1 MATIDVLNKQKEFFK
16 SGQTK
21 DYNFRKY
28 QLKLLQTAIK
38 TNEKRIYDA
47 LYSDL
52 GKIETE
58 AYMCE
63 VGMVLAEIKYMLKH
77 MKRFMKSVKVNAG
90 IATFPSKAYM
100 APTPKGSVLIMSPW
114 NYPFMLTMEPL
125 VDALAA
131 GNTVIVKPSAYS
143 PATSAL
149 IAEILNSTF
158 SENYVYTVLGGR
170 EVNQDLLTLPFNHI
184 FFTGSKAVGHEVLRQ
199 AEKNF
204 VPVTLE
210 LGGKSPCIVCFGV
223 DAKKVA
229 KRIVFGKF
237 MNVGQ
242 TCIAPDYVLVHE
254 SVKPL
259 LMQSLI
265 CEIQAQY
272 GENTLSDPNYGK
284 MISKKHFDKA
294 LALLENQ
301 TPVYGGKS
309 DEESLK
315 IEPTIVE
322 DPALDSP
329 LMQEEIFAPILP
341 VVTFKTNEE
350 ALEIIS
356 RNPTPLALYV
366 FSNDKKVQDY
376 FLEKVQ
382 FGGAT
387 VNDTL
392 MHIVSPRLAFG
403 GVGSSGLGAYH
414 GKRGFDTFSHYK
426 SILRKSLKCDMAVR
440 YRPFGKFKKKIIRK
454 FM

>member
-1 MATIDVLNKQKEFFK
+1 MATIDILNRQKEFFK

-28 QLKLLQTAIK
+28 QLKLLQSAIK

-58 AYMCE
+58 SYMCE

-77 MKRFMKSVKVNAG
+77 MKKFMKPKKVRTG
-90 IATFPSKAYM
+90 IATFPGKGYSV
-100 APTPKGSVLIMSPW
+100 PTPKGSVLIMSPW
-114 NYPFMLTMEPL
+114 NYPFMLTIEPL
-125 VDALAA
+125 VDAIAS
-131 GNTVIVKPSAYS
+131 GNTAIVKPSAYS
-143 PATSAL
+143 PATSNL
-149 IAEILNSTF
+149 IAEILNNTF
-158 SENYVYTVLGGR
+158 SENYVHVVLGGR
-170 EVNQDLLTLPFNHI
+170 EVNQGLLTLPFNHI

-210 LGGKSPCIVCFGV
+210 LGGKSPCIV
-223 DAKKVA
+223 DKNSNIENVA

-254 SVKPL
+254 NVKPL
-259 LMQSLI
+259 LMKSLI
-265 CEIQAQY
+265 CEIQTQY
-272 GENTLSDPNYGK
+272 GKNPIDDENYGK
-284 MISKKHFDKA
+284 MISKKHFDGA
-294 LALLENQ
+294 LKLLEGQ
-301 TPVYGGKS
+301 TPVFGGKF
-309 DEESLK
+309 DEEKLK

-322 DPALDSP
+322 EPDLESP
-329 LMQEEIFAPILP
+329 LMQTEIFAPILP
-341 VVTFKTNEE
+341 VISFKTNEE
-350 ALEIIS
+350 ALEIIAK
-356 RNPTPLALYV
+356 NPTPLALYV
-366 FSNDKKVQDY
+366 FSRDKKVQNF
-376 FLEKVQ
+376 FLENVM

-392 MHIVSPRLAFG
+392 MHIASPCLAFG

-414 GKRGFDTFSHYK
+414 GKRGFDTFSHHK
-426 SILRKSLKCDMAVR
+426 SILKKSHKIDIAFR
-440 YRPFGKFKKKIIRK
+440 YRPFGKMKKKMIK
-454 FM
+454 FFM

>member
-1 MATIDVLNKQKEFFK
+1 MATIDILNKQKEFFK
-16 SGQTK
+16 SNQTK

-38 TNEKRIYDA
+38 TNEKKIYEA

-58 AYMCE
+58 SYMCE

-77 MKRFMKSVKVNAG
+77 MKKFMKSTKVNAG
-90 IATFPSKAYM
+90 IANFPSKACM
-100 APTPKGSVLIMSPW
+100 TPTPKGSVLIMSPW

-131 GNTVIVKPSAYS
+131 GNTAIVKPSAYS
-143 PATSAL
+143 PATSKL
-149 IAEILNSTF
+149 ISEILNSTF

-170 EVNQDLLTLPFNHI
+170 EVNQDLLTLPFDHI

-210 LGGKSPCIVCFGV
+210 LGGKSPCVVCNNV

-229 KRIVFGKF
+229 KRIVFGKV

-272 GENTLSDPNYGK
+272 GENPLEDDNYGK
-284 MISKKHFDKA
+284 MISQKHFDKA

-301 TPVYGGKS
+301 TPAYGGKS
-309 DEESLK
+309 DAEKLK

-322 DPALDSP
+322 EPDKESAL
-329 LMQEEIFAPILP
+329 MKEEIFAPILP
-341 VVTFKTNEE
+341 VVSFKTNEE
-350 ALEIIS
+350 ALEIIAK
-356 RNPTPLALYV
+356 NPTPLALYV
-366 FSNDKKVQDY
+366 FSNDKKEQNF
-376 FLEKVQ
+376 FLENVQ

-392 MHIVSPRLAFG
+392 MHIATPRLAFG

-426 SILRKSLKCDMAVR
+426 SILRKSLKCDLAVR
-440 YRPFGKFKKKIIRK
+440 YRPFGKFKKKVIRR

>member
-1 MATIDVLNKQKEFFK
+1 MATIDILNKQKEFFK

-28 QLKLLQTAIK
+28 QLKLLQSAIL

-58 AYMCE
+58 SYMCE

-77 MKRFMKSVKVNAG
+77 MKKFMKPKRVRTG
-90 IATFPSKAYM
+90 IATFPGKGYSC
-100 APTPKGSVLIMSPW
+100 PTPKGSVLIMSPW

-125 VDALAA
+125 VDAIAS

-143 PATSAL
+143 PATSNL

-158 SENYVYTVLGGR
+158 SENYVFTVLGGR

-184 FFTGSKAVGHEVLRQ
+184 FFTGSKTVGHEVLRQ

-210 LGGKSPCIVCFGV
+210 LGGKSPCIVDK
-223 DAKKVA
+223 DANIKNVA

-272 GENTLSDPNYGK
+272 GENPLEDANYGK
-284 MISKKHFDKA
+284 MVSKKHFDGAMK
-294 LALLENQ
+294 LLEGQ
-301 TPVYGGKS
+301 SPVYGGKS
-309 DEESLK
+309 NEETLK

-322 DPALDSP
+322 EPDLESP
-329 LMQEEIFAPILP
+329 LMQNEIFAPILP
-341 VVTFKTNEE
+341 VISFKDNKE
-350 ALEIIS
+350 ALEIIEK
-356 RNPTPLALYV
+356 NPTPLALYV
-366 FSNDKKVQDY
+366 FSRDKKVQNF
-376 FLEKVQ
+376 FLGNVM

-392 MHIVSPRLAFG
+392 MHIASPCLAFG

-414 GKRGFDTFSHYK
+414 GRRGFETFSHHKTVLKK
-426 SILRKSLKCDMAVR
+426 SHKIDIAFR
-440 YRPFGKFKKKIIRK
+440 YRPFGKFKSKLIRK
-454 FM
+454 MM

>member
-1 MATIDVLNKQKEFFK
+1 MATIDILNKQKEFFK
-16 SGQTK
+16 SNQTK

-38 TNEKRIYDA
+38 TNEKKIYEA

-58 AYMCE
+58 SYMCE

-77 MKRFMKSVKVNAG
+77 MKKFMKSTKVNAG
-90 IATFPSKAYM
+90 IANFPSKACM
-100 APTPKGSVLIMSPW
+100 TPTPKGSVLIMSPW

-131 GNTVIVKPSAYS
+131 GNTAIVKPSAYS
-143 PATSAL
+143 PATSKL
-149 IAEILNSTF
+149 ISEILNSTF

-170 EVNQDLLTLPFNHI
+170 EVNQDLLTLPFDHI

-210 LGGKSPCIVCFGV
+210 LGGKSPCVVCNNV

-229 KRIVFGKF
+229 KRIVFGKL

-272 GENTLSDPNYGK
+272 GENPLEDDNYGK
-284 MISKKHFDKA
+284 MISQKHFDKA

-301 TPVYGGKS
+301 TPAYGGKS
-309 DEESLK
+309 DAEKLK

-322 DPALDSP
+322 EPDKESAL
-329 LMQEEIFAPILP
+329 MKEEIFAPILP
-341 VVTFKTNEE
+341 VVSFKTNEE
-350 ALEIIS
+350 ALEMIEK
-356 RNPTPLALYV
+356 NPTPLALYV
-366 FSNDKKVQDY
+366 FSNDKKEQNF
-376 FLEKVQ
+376 FLENVQ

-392 MHIVSPRLAFG
+392 MHIATPRLAFG

-426 SILRKSLKCDMAVR
+426 SILRKSLKCDLAVR
-440 YRPFGKFKKKIIRK
+440 YRPFGKFKKKVIRR

>member
-1 MATIDVLNKQKEFFK
+1 MSTLDILNKQKEFFK
-16 SGQTK
+16 TNQTK
-21 DYNFRKY
+21 DFNFRKY
-28 QLKLLQTAIK
+28 QLKLLQSAIK
-38 TNEKRIYDA
+38 ANESRIYQA

-58 AYMCE
+58 SYMCE
-63 VGMVLAEIKYMLKH
+63 VGMVLQEIKYMLKH
-77 MKRFMKSVKVNAG
+77 MKKFMKPERVHTG
-90 IATFPSKAYM
+90 IATFPSKAYSV
-100 APTPKGSVLIMSPW
+100 PTPKGSVLIMSPW
-114 NYPFMLTMEPL
+114 NYPFMLTLEPL
-125 VDALAA
+125 VDAIAS
-131 GNTVIVKPSAYS
+131 GNTAIVKPSAYS
-143 PATSAL
+143 PATSKL

-170 EVNQDLLTLPFNHI
+170 DVNQDLLTLPFDHI

-204 VPVTLE
+204 VHVTLE
-210 LGGKSPCIVCFGV
+210 LGGKSPCIVCDGV

-242 TCIAPDYVLVHE
+242 TCIAPDYVLVNE
-254 SVKPL
+254 SLKPL
-259 LMQSLI
+259 LLQSLI

-294 LALLENQ
+294 IELLSEQ
-301 TPVYGGKS
+301 TPVYGGKF
-309 DEESLK
+309 DEQSLK
-315 IEPTIVE
+315 IEPTIIE

-329 LMQEEIFAPILP
+329 LMQNEIFAPILP
-341 VVTFKTNEE
+341 VITFQTNEQ
-350 ALEIIS
+350 ALEIINK
-356 RNPTPLALYV
+356 NPTPLALYV
-366 FSNDKKVQDY
+366 FSKDKSVQHFY
-376 FLEKVQ
+376 LENVQ

-392 MHIVSPRLAFG
+392 MHICSPNLAFG

-426 SILRKSLKCDMAVR
+426 SILKKSYKVDIAVR
-440 YRPFGKFKKKIIRK
+440 YRPFGKFKKKMVRK